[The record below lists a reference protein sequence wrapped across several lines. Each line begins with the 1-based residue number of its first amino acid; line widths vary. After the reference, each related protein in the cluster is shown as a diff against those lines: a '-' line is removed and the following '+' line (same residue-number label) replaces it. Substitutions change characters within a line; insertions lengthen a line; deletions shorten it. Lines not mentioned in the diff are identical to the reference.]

1 MDRKE
6 EREQFWI
13 SVGPESGYLGS
24 IAEETARKNSGG
36 ISPDGARL
44 GWENAKDNDYGNGV
58 AEGWDA
64 DDIATE
70 YPYGDPCDAA
80 TNGKCGDCN
89 CNSEGITCACAD
101 ADRKDCPCAPCECD
115 PCDCGNGSHRAPCE
129 CEPCTCDPCACPP
142 CENEV
147 NQTRKGDF
155 YAQDN
160 SASGGVQVGY
170 VPLFG
175 ANNDCSTLPLPG
187 MIPIEHSDNVP
198 LPDVGP
204 EWQNTQ
210 E

>member
-6 EREQFWI
+6 ERENFWI
-13 SVGPESGYLGS
+13 SVGPESGYLGT

-44 GWENAKDNDYGNGV
+44 GWENAKDDDYGNGV

-70 YPYGDPCDAA
+70 FPYGDPCDAA
-80 TNGKCGDCN
+80 TNGKCGDCG
-89 CNSEGITCACAD
+89 CNGEDTTCAGGG
-101 ADRKDCPCAPCECD
+101 DCRCAPCECD
-115 PCDCGNGSHRAPCE
+115 PCACDPCE
-129 CEPCTCDPCACPP
+129 CDTGTRTCPP
-142 CENEV
+142 CERKA
-147 NQTRKGDF
+147 NQMRDDF
-155 YAQDN
+155 YTQDN
-160 SASGGVQVGY
+160 SASGGVKVGY
-170 VPLFG
+170 VPLCG
-175 ANNDCSTLPLPG
+175 ASTDCTTLPLPG
-187 MIPIEHSDNVP
+187 MIPIERCDGVP